1 MSDLFRKE
9 AIEHQG
15 HKLDGEVTIATHM
28 SFNIIVFLI
37 VAIVITGF
45 AYLFW
50 GEYQRKE
57 VVSGYLRPTTGLSKV
72 YSVAAGLVDE
82 VYVKEGD
89 VVKKDQP
96 LARIRLDRQLSSGIR
111 ANDVIIQE
119 LVIQKNLLSTNMLNQ
134 KQLFTANTE
143 QLALQIRNAEAQ
155 MQQASTQNTLLKER
169 FALSEKKLE
178 DIESLISKGFASQ
191 REYADQRDSLLSLK
205 QQLEDTQTNILSTQ
219 DQLSQLRYQ
228 YNQLP
233 IQHEEQMGELKSQL
247 AGINQQITQADS
259 QRSFDVLS
267 SRDGVV
273 TSLLVKDGMVANT
286 NQPLMTIL
294 PVEASLEAVLFVP
307 TRAYGFVKEKQQTR
321 IRYQAFP
328 YQRFGIYTG
337 EIIEVAKSVILPN
350 ETLLPVSFQE
360 PVYRVV
366 VKLDE
371 QGAIAYGV
379 SVPLQAGMLLE
390 ADIVV
395 DSRSLFEWL
404 FESIYSIRGTV

>member
-1 MSDLFRKE
+1 
-9 AIEHQG
+9 
-15 HKLDGEVTIATHM
+15 
-28 SFNIIVFLI
+28 
-37 VAIVITGF
+37 
-45 AYLFW
+45 
-50 GEYQRKE
+50 
-57 VVSGYLRPTTGLSKV
+57 
-72 YSVAAGLVDE
+72 
-82 VYVKEGD
+82 
-89 VVKKDQP
+89 
-96 LARIRLDRQLSSGIR
+96 
-111 ANDVIIQE
+111 
-119 LVIQKNLLSTNMLNQ
+119 
-134 KQLFTANTE
+134 
-143 QLALQIRNAEAQ
+143 
-155 MQQASTQNTLLKER
+155 
-169 FALSEKKLE
+169 
-178 DIESLISKGFASQ
+178 
-191 REYADQRDSLLSLK
+191 
-205 QQLEDTQTNILSTQ
+205 
-219 DQLSQLRYQ
+219 
-228 YNQLP
+228 
-233 IQHEEQMGELKSQL
+233 MGELKSQL